1 MTAITNLPAA
11 IAELREIVG
20 RMKPGLWESG
30 NYDTGDGLDL
40 QIRARGYRVAARMDC
55 NGNPV
60 NQAHAAGIVALR
72 NTALPIIEAQAAE
85 IEALKAER
93 DRLREALMRLGKVGG
108 SVVAT
113 FKPREVKLP
122 DGEIGVAQ
130 GYGTVGKEIGQELM
144 AALNEARAALGDQ
157 P

>member
-20 RMKPGLWESG
+20 RMTPGLQP
-30 NYDTGDGLDL
+30 DTYGPPG
-40 QIRARGYRVAARMDC
+40 RYTMD
-55 NGNPV
+55 
-60 NQAHAAGIVALR
+60 AAGCIVMRTESAADQYAILALQR
-72 NTALPIIEAQAAE
+72 TALPIID
-85 IEALKAER
+85 ALVAER
-93 DRLREALMRLGKVGG
+93 DAAAAEVARLREALMRLGKVGG